1 MVDSY
6 NRKRLAGMVGFIK
19 WLIQE
24 YNEYKLTKISERSPK
39 EQEALNIQNYSRCL
53 EVGFTQEQ
61 LIALMNLMYGS
72 GRKNQ

>member
-1 MVDSY
+1 MI
-6 NRKRLAGMVGFIK
+6 GFIK

-24 YNEYKLTKISERSPK
+24 YTEYKLNKIFEQSPK
-39 EQEALNIQNYSRCL
+39 EQEALNIRNYSRCL

-72 GRKNQ
+72 ERKNQ